1 MRRNSKR
8 RFIYLGIGFGVL
20 LLCIAVF
27 LILYMKKQKAEVAAV
42 VYTESKRESGDVTW
56 QGQEYRYNDHLSNY
70 LFIGVDEYD
79 LEDGEMGDR
88 QAGKCDALF
97 LVSYDRVK
105 KNMAVISIPRDTMTE
120 IEVFLPDG
128 SSGGRSKDHIS
139 LSYGF
144 GDGKHESCRLTE
156 EAVSNLFYG
165 LDINGYCA
173 MSMSGL
179 PVIPD
184 TIGSFDVVIPN
195 DSMIAVNPEYTK
207 GSTVTV
213 TSENAESFVRYRD
226 VETTQSA
233 LLRQERQ
240 MAFLEAA
247 MVKVEGQFE
256 QNSAIATDLYN
267 ALTPYLVT
275 NMGNDLFLELM
286 ESAYSGSEI
295 VSWTVPGEGAEGNEY
310 DEYHV
315 NDDQL
320 YEKIIET
327 FYVRVES

>member
-1 MRRNSKR
+1 MRRRIWIYVVISFLIL
-8 RFIYLGIGFGVL
+8 FIGAGVL
-20 LLCIAVF
+20 LICVN
-27 LILYMKKQKAEVAAV
+27 KKTEEPPAV
-42 VYTESKRESGDVTW
+42 VYTESKRESGDITW

-79 LEDGEMGDR
+79 FAEGDIGDR
-88 QAGKCDALF
+88 KAGKCDALF
-97 LVSYDRVK
+97 LLSYDRVQK
-105 KNMAVISIPRDTMTE
+105 DMTLIAIPRDTMTD
-120 IEVFLPDG
+120 IKVFLPDG
-128 SSGGRSKDHIS
+128 SSGGYSRDQIT

-144 GDGKHESCRLTE
+144 GDGKHESCRLTK

-195 DSMIAVNPEYTK
+195 DSLEVVDSAYTK
-207 GSTVTV
+207 GATLTVTG
-213 TSENAESFVRYRD
+213 ENAETFVRYRD
-226 VETTQSA
+226 IETSQSA
-233 LLRQERQ
+233 LYRQERQ
-240 MAFLEAA
+240 TAFLEAA
-247 MVKVEGQFE
+247 MHKVEAEFE
-256 QNSAIATDLYN
+256 QDAGIVTDLYN

-286 ESAYSGSEI
+286 ESAYTGKEI
-295 VSWTVPGEGAEGNEY
+295 ISWTVPGEGVEGKAN

-327 FYVRVES
+327 FYIRVE